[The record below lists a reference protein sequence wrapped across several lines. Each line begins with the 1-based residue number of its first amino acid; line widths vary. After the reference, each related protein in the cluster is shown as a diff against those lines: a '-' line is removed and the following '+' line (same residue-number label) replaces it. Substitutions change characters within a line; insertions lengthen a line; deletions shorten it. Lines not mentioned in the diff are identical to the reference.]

1 MRSRTAPGGYR
12 LLACADDMRRV
23 RKRNERNNCRAAN
36 SASLHIG
43 GASSSSAGSTHL
55 SIHADFAGFGT
66 KSGVASSGVLAST

>member
-43 GASSSSAGSTHL
+43 GASSSRAGL
-55 SIHADFAGFGT
+55 SIHADVAGFVT
-66 KSGVASSGVLAST
+66 KSGASSGVLAST